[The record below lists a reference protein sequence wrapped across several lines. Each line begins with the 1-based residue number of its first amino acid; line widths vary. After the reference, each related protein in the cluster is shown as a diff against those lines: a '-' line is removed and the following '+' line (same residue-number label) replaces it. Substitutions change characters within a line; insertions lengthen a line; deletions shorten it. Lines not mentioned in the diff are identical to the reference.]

1 VETEITNEHRTEGKE
16 KTCTIK
22 LRNNQIQQIGRKINT
37 LNKKGETK
45 KMRVKVQHV
54 KEINER

>member
-1 VETEITNEHRTEGKE
+1 METEITNEQRKEGKE

-22 LRNNQIQQIGRKINT
+22 LRNNQIQQIGKKINT
-37 LNKKGETK
+37 LNKKETK
-45 KMRVKVQHV
+45 NMRVKEQHV